1 MKQLHMAAF
10 LLLVAG
16 GLNWL
21 LVGLFQMDVV
31 ASLFGDMSAITKVV
45 YVLVGAAAVFEVVTH
60 KQSCR
65 MCGTDSAATPAM

>member
-1 MKQLHMAAF
+1 MKQLHMVAF

-21 LVGLFQMDVV
+21 AVGLFQMDVV
-31 ASLFGDMSAITKVV
+31 ASLFGDMSSVTKVV

-60 KQSCR
+60 KSNCR
-65 MCGTDSAATPAM
+65 ACSSESAAAAM